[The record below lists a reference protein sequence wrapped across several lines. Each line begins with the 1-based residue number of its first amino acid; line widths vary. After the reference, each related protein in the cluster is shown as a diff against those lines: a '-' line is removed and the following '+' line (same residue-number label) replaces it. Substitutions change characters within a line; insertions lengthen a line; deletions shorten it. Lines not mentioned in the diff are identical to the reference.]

1 MFIWI
6 YHFFKELLFNE
17 KWFGRWAFA
26 GVGVAAYIVG
36 QNSESIAAHFAQPW
50 LASAL
55 DYVCG
60 GICAGVG
67 AGSPTAV
74 KTAAADA
81 TDKHRNGDP

>member
-1 MFIWI
+1 MFLWL
-6 YHFFKELLFNE
+6 YHFIRDLLFNE

-50 LASAL
+50 LGDAL
-55 DYVCG
+55 DYICG

-67 AGSPTAV
+67 ASSPSAV
-74 KTAAADA
+74 KAAAA
-81 TDKHRNGDP
+81 EAKQRKGDP